1 MLGYPDQA
9 LNSLHEALRL
19 AHELAHPFTLAV
31 ALYGLAVL
39 HQLRREVQ
47 AVHERAEALMALAS
61 EQGFPTWVAN
71 ATLWRGWTLAM
82 RGQAEAGIGKV
93 RQVLTSQLEVSQM
106 AIVQLSILAQQVA
119 EVYGAGGQA
128 GQGLR
133 LLAEALA
140 VVDKTGE
147 RSSAAE
153 LHRLKGVLLLA
164 QSPDNTAEVEASFH
178 QALAIARR
186 QQARSW
192 ELRAAMSLSRLWQQ
206 QGKRADARQLLAE
219 IYSRF
224 AEGFDTGN
232 LQDAKALMDAL
243 AS

>member
-1 MLGYPDQA
+1 M
-9 LNSLHEALRL
+9 S
-19 AHELAHPFTLAV
+19 LAHPFTLAV